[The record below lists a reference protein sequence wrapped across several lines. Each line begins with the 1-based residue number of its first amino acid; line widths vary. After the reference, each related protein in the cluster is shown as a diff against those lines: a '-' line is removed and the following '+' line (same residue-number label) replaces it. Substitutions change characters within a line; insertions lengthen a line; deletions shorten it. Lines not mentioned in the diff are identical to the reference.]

1 MEKGTSNSSST
12 KSPSEPLQQEQA
24 AECLNDE
31 DVGVRSDVTE
41 SSNPQYVDLLE
52 RGDSSYLFEQDQ
64 SDESL
69 VEEDMLEKMFVT
81 PVSGY
86 MLPKI
91 ECGDYPEQEVVNSSY
106 LEFLSHG
113 EDEDEDQPF
122 GLWSY

>member
-31 DVGVRSDVTE
+31 DVG
-41 SSNPQYVDLLE
+41 
-52 RGDSSYLFEQDQ
+52 

-69 VEEDMLEKMFVT
+69 EEEDMLEKMFVT

-106 LEFLSHG
+106 LEFPIHG

-122 GLWSY
+122 GFWSY